1 MVDVEGPSTAKQDA
15 SNMLIG
21 YQQAIFPMA
30 DDRDAKQFHW
40 FTCEQRGI
48 IPLHQFHVPKSLKKK
63 IKKGCYRLS
72 VNQHVQEMLRH
83 CAQRE
88 DGSWISYRLEKA
100 YEELNQ
106 QGHLISVEVS
116 YDGLFSGGLFGVFI
130 RGAFFGESMVS
141 LQPDSSKIA
150 LTHLVAAL
158 QLAGFHLLD
167 TQTTTSHL
175 ERFGQRTISSDD
187 YQKIL
192 EQALDRQ
199 PISLKKQLIATTE
212 QNFMATWLAKVN

>member
-1 MVDVEGPSTAKQDA
+1 
-15 SNMLIG
+15 
-21 YQQAIFPMA
+21 
-30 DDRDAKQFHW
+30 
-40 FTCEQRGI
+40 
-48 IPLHQFHVPKSLKKK
+48 
-63 IKKGCYRLS
+63 
-72 VNQHVQEMLRH
+72 
-83 CAQRE
+83 
-88 DGSWISYRLEKA
+88 
-100 YEELNQ
+100 
-106 QGHLISVEVS
+106 
-116 YDGLFSGGLFGVFI
+116 
-130 RGAFFGESMVS
+130 MVS

-175 ERFGQRTISSDD
+175 ERFGQRMISSDD
-187 YQKIL
+187 YEKIL